1 MILATYIISA
11 MRMTVQKNT
20 NHSTFVVE
28 LLQCTQIHH
37 KFYPKKESVFLLF
50 GFLKI
55 FTKTSE
61 KIRNIVD
68 NDNNSH
74 VS

>member
-50 GFLKI
+50 AFFKNLHKN
-55 FTKTSE
+55 KR